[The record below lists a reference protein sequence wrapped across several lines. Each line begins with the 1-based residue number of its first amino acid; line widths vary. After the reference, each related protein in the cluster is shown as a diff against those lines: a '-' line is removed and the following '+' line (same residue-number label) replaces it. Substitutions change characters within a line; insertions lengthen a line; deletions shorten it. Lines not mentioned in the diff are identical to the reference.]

1 VPADSTAKIVSSFRR
16 TGANSLLQIL
26 SKHFRCLIAVL
37 LLIPLALGQHSRKHH
52 RDIPEWNVKP
62 QWVHADE
69 DFLASDAL
77 RGRGSMTNDELLA
90 ATYIGSQFERFGLKP
105 AAPDGSYVE
114 VIEVPASALRPR
126 SKAGMPANSQPAD
139 EPHVSQKL
147 ESAPTAPG
155 AAQPPQPSPPEPPL
169 HTYNAVGIL
178 HGSGPHAD
186 DQAILLT
193 AHLDHLGIRKP
204 VNGDDIYNGADDDAS
219 GVTAV
224 LELARAL
231 AAGPPLKRTV
241 IFACFG
247 SEETGRAFGAR
258 YFLDHPPVPLTS
270 IVANLE
276 FEMIGRADAKV
287 KPDELWL
294 TGWERSNLG
303 PELAKH
309 GAKLVA
315 DPHPEQH
322 FFRRSDNIAL
332 ARRGVVAQT
341 VSSFGLHPQYHK
353 PDDDIAHLDFDHLT
367 QSIQSMIEPVRWL
380 ANSEFKPEW
389 TVGGKP

>member
-1 VPADSTAKIVSSFRR
+1 VEKKIPFCI
-16 TGANSLLQIL
+16 ALLL
-26 SKHFRCLIAVL
+26 SMCCAFALHSSKH
-37 LLIPLALGQHSRKHH
+37 
-52 RDIPEWNVKP
+52 PEPSSWQVKP

-69 DFLASDAL
+69 DFLASDAM
-77 RGRGSMTNDELLA
+77 RGRGTLTHDELVA
-90 ATYIGSQFERFGLKP
+90 ATYIGSQLESFGVKP

-114 VIEVPASALRPR
+114 VVEVPASALQR
-126 SKAGMPANSQPAD
+126 KANANSEPKPQANSNEPNAGAPSATQPPSSA
-139 EPHVSQKL
+139 S
-147 ESAPTAPG
+147 ESAG
-155 AAQPPQPSPPEPPL
+155 AAPAESTAETPL

-186 DQAILLT
+186 EQAILLT
-193 AHLDHLGIRKP
+193 AHLDHLGIGKP

-231 AAGPPLKRTV
+231 ASGPPLKRTV

-247 SEETGRAFGAR
+247 AEETGKAFGAR
-258 YFLDHPPVPLTS
+258 YFLAHPPVPLTA
-270 IVANLE
+270 IIANLE
-276 FEMIGRADAKV
+276 FEMIGRADPKV

-309 GAKLVA
+309 GARLVA

-332 ARRGVVAQT
+332 ARQGVVAQT

-367 QSIQSMIEPVRWL
+367 DSIQSMIEPVRWL
-380 ANSEFKPEW
+380 ANSDFKPEW
-389 TVGGKP
+389 NAGGKP

>member
-1 VPADSTAKIVSSFRR
+1 M
-16 TGANSLLQIL
+16 
-26 SKHFRCLIAVL
+26 
-37 LLIPLALGQHSRKHH
+37 
-52 RDIPEWNVKP
+52 
-62 QWVHADE
+62 
-69 DFLASDAL
+69 
-77 RGRGSMTNDELLA
+77 RGRGSMTHDELVA
-90 ATYIGSQFERFGLKP
+90 ATYIGSQLETFGVKP

-114 VIEVPASALRPR
+114 VVEVPASALRPR
-126 SKAGMPANSQPAD
+126 SRTEAQSKPQTGTNQPNASVKNEPATSPAQAGEHAESPEQSQT
-139 EPHVSQKL
+139 S
-147 ESAPTAPG
+147 
-155 AAQPPQPSPPEPPL
+155 PSNRPEPPL

-186 DQAILLT
+186 EQTILLT
-193 AHLDHLGIRKP
+193 AHLDHLGIGKP

-231 AAGPPLKRTV
+231 ASGPQLKRTV
-241 IFACFG
+241 VFACFG

-276 FEMIGRADAKV
+276 FEMIGRADPKV
-287 KPDELWL
+287 KADELWL

-315 DPHPEQH
+315 DPHPEQN

-332 ARRGVVAQT
+332 ARKGVVAQT

-353 PDDDIAHLDFDHLT
+353 PDDDIAHLDFDHLA
-367 QSIQSMIEPVRWL
+367 QSIQSMIEPLRWL
-380 ANSEFKPEW
+380 ANSDFKPEW
-389 TVGGKP
+389 NAGGKP